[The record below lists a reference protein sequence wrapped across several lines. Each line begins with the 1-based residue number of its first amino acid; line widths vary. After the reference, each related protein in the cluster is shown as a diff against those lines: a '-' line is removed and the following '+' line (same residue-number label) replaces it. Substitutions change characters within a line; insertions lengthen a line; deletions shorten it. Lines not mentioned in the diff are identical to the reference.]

1 MTDVLTETSTQ
12 KKLKFKLF
20 ITNTGTYDMGK
31 DSKDQKG
38 LLKEYS
44 DSLARLGTD
53 LRDIGFSYKIIVKT
67 SKEYWQKRIEDFK
80 GYSKKGQEYYD
91 QVYTMMS
98 MVDKNEA
105 QMFLLHIS
113 KFRQQ
118 SAALL
123 EIMEK
128 IYENPTIIDRK
139 DKQQSKWSKDVN
151 DQLTK
156 CSEDSL
162 RHEKKMN
169 TLFREF
175 YEEHLK
181 GVLE

>member
-80 GYSKKGQEYYD
+80 RYSKKGQEYYD
-91 QVYTMMS
+91 QVYAMMS
-98 MVDKNEA
+98 TVD
-105 QMFLLHIS
+105 I
-113 KFRQQ
+113 
-118 SAALL
+118 AA
-123 EIMEK
+123 
-128 IYENPTIIDRK
+128 Y
-139 DKQQSKWSKDVN
+139 Q
-151 DQLTK
+151 
-156 CSEDSL
+156 
-162 RHEKKMN
+162 
-169 TLFREF
+169 
-175 YEEHLK
+175 
-181 GVLE
+181 